1 MLFTAEEIYRAL
13 HSLPPVDNVRADSFR
28 FAVYRPDLLKRPTHS
43 LAPSPEEVRTLTFEK
58 MDRDGRVVWGL
69 NIR

>member
-13 HSLPPVDNVRADSFR
+13 QSLPPVDHVKADSYSLAF
-28 FAVYRPDLLKRPTHS
+28 YKTNDITRPTS
-43 LAPSPEEVRTLTFEK
+43 ESVAPESVRKLTFEK

-69 NIR
+69 NI

>member
-13 HSLPPVDNVRADSFR
+13 HSLPPVDQCRADSFTVALYKETGTR
-28 FAVYRPDLLKRPTHS
+28 LPTSAAVS
-43 LAPSPEEVRTLTFEK
+43 LPHVRKLTFEK
-58 MDRDGRVVWGL
+58 MVRDGRVVWGL